1 MKKILTIAAVI
12 IIISFFIFKTYK
24 YIENKIITSFIN
36 LSLNESKNMQL
47 VLNKIIFSKL
57 FIEDLLIK
65 SLEITDTPFIFKDKK
80 LINKIPNHIE
90 IQQIYNNLIDK
101 SNENIL
107 SDILKID
114 SIFYVYK
121 LIKNNPDTLY
131 LQKIEDPLLE
141 EILDFNDFI
150 IQYYKNSNFAYIAW
164 QDENGIIAG
173 APDFL
178 KLTKIKTDTFL
189 YNIKTE
195 KYRYSSFNNEKVIE
209 FVLPFILKDSQIGIL
224 RIGFYTNYLDNLLK
238 KTKVQFFSFFIIL
251 ISFFIIIIVII
262 NYITTKKEFYNLSNH
277 TGIILQNI
285 DDGILVLNEDFSV
298 YFINKSLKT
307 ILETENN
314 INQILNLEQIL
325 KQKKGEI
332 NLEINK
338 QTKNILFNV
347 RELITLDKKKQYIII
362 IKDITEL
369 KKLEYISR
377 KKERMSLLGRISS
390 MVAHEIRNPLNSIYI
405 IIQRLHYE
413 FEVKKAQEEYENL
426 INIVYKEINR
436 LNNIVTKFL
445 EYGRL
450 PQPQKKPFFIKELV
464 EKLNI
469 ILSTWQS
476 EKKFSYEINIQD
488 NFQIN
493 GDEEQLYQAIFN
505 IVKNAF
511 QNIKPNGKIIVD
523 IYKKDN
529 YINIEMRNDGEKIPD
544 HIKNKI
550 FDLYF
555 STKEDGSGFGLP
567 ITKKIIEEHD
577 GEINVYSTEKETKF
591 IIKIPA

>member
-57 FIEDLLIK
+57 FIEDLLIN

>member
-57 FIEDLLIK
+57 FIEDLLIN

-555 STKEDGSGFGLP
+555 TTKEDGSGFGLP